1 MRTEGN
7 SGRSTAS
14 GSSVKHYVFAVM
26 ACGVTTLVATPLREQ
41 LELANT
47 VMLFLLTVVLV
58 AVRLGKG
65 AAILASFLSVALF
78 DFFFVPP
85 RFSFSVSNGKYLVTL
100 AVMLAVAL
108 IIGQLATGLRR
119 KAKEAIRREQ
129 QTRALY
135 ELAEELAGALSPEQ
149 IAQATR
155 HFFRHHLGT
164 EVVLLFPD
172 AEGTLV
178 AWPMSEAQAL
188 IVEPH
193 VALTVYDSGEP
204 AVFGGL
210 GSGNDQPSY
219 FPLRGSTRNRGVL
232 AVAPG
237 DMRSALGKENR
248 PLLETVSAL
257 VATAVERLHFVE
269 VAHVTQMQMVSERL
283 RSSILSALAH
293 DIRTPLTALFGTA
306 DSLALTRPPLP
317 EPVRETVE
325 ALRDQAFRL
334 SGLVSNLLDMAR
346 LQAGKVTLRK
356 EWQPLEE
363 VVGASIKLLGPSLT
377 DHPVKVSLPADLPL
391 LEFDAVLMERVFC
404 NLLENAAKYSPPGFP
419 IEIGARSSVDLVEVS
434 VLDRGKGFPEDKLE
448 RVFELFERGTAESTV
463 PGVGLG
469 LAICRA
475 IIDAH
480 GGRIR
485 AANQPGGGGCVTFSL
500 ARGDPPS
507 IPDEGPSVETDQP

>member
-7 SGRSTAS
+7 SGWSTAS
-14 GSSVKHYVFAVM
+14 GSSVKRYVFAVL
-26 ACGVTTLVATPLREQ
+26 ACGLTTLVATPLREQ

-47 VMLFLLTVVLV
+47 VMLFLLTVALI

-65 AAILASFLSVALF
+65 PAILASFLSVVLF

-85 RFSFSVSNGKYLVTL
+85 RLSFAVSDGKYLVTF

-108 IIGQLATGLRR
+108 IIGQLTTGLRR
-119 KAKEAIRREQ
+119 QAEEANRREQ

-135 ELAEELAGALSPEQ
+135 ELAEELAGALSLEQ
-149 IAQATR
+149 VVQATR

-164 EVVLLFPD
+164 EAVLMLPD
-172 AEGTLV
+172 GEGTLV
-178 AWPMSEAQAL
+178 AWPADGSQAL

-193 VALTVYDSGEP
+193 VARAVHDSGEP
-204 AVFGGL
+204 AAFGGL
-210 GSGNDQPSY
+210 GSGNDHPWY

-237 DMRSALGKENR
+237 SVRGAPGNDNR
-248 PLLETVSAL
+248 PLLETASAL

-269 VAHVTQMQMVSERL
+269 VAHVSQMQMVSERL

-293 DIRTPLTALFGTA
+293 DIRTPLTALYGTA

-317 EPVRETVE
+317 EPVRATVD
-325 ALRDQAFRL
+325 AVRDQAFRL

-363 VVGASIKLLGPSLT
+363 VVGASIKLLGSALA
-377 DHPVKVSLPADLPL
+377 DHPVKVSLPLDLPL

-404 NLLENAAKYSPPGFP
+404 NLLENAAKYSPPGSA
-419 IEIGARSSVDLVEVS
+419 IEIGARSIGSLVEVS
-434 VLDRGKGFPEDKLE
+434 VLDRGKGFPDDKLE

-485 AANQPGGGGCVTFSL
+485 AANQRGGGGCVTFSL
-500 ARGDPPS
+500 ARGNPPS
-507 IPDEGPSVETDQP
+507 IPEEGTSVEPDRP

>member
-1 MRTEGN
+1 MRTEAN

-14 GSSVKHYVFAVM
+14 GSSVKHYVFAVL
-26 ACGVTTLVATPLREQ
+26 ACGLTTLVATPLREQ

-47 VMLFLLTVVLV
+47 VMLFLLTVALI

-65 AAILASFLSVALF
+65 PAIVASFLSVVLF

-85 RFSFSVSNGKYLVTL
+85 RLSFAVSDGKYLVTF
-100 AVMLAVAL
+100 AVMLTVAL
-108 IIGQLATGLRR
+108 IIGQLTTGLRR
-119 KAKEAIRREQ
+119 QAEEAGRRER

-135 ELAEELAGALSPEQ
+135 EMAEELAGALSLEQ
-149 IAQATR
+149 VVQATQ

-164 EVVLLFPD
+164 EVVLLFAD
-172 AEGTLV
+172 GEGTLV
-178 AWPMSEAQAL
+178 AWPAEGAQAM

-193 VALTVYDSGEP
+193 VARTVYDSGE
-204 AVFGGL
+204 AAAYGGL
-210 GSGNDQPSY
+210 GSGNDQPWY
-219 FPLRGSTRNRGVL
+219 FPLRGSTRTRGVL
-232 AVAPG
+232 AVTAG
-237 DMRSALGKENR
+237 SMRGASGKEDL

-269 VAHVTQMQMVSERL
+269 VAHVSQMQMVSERL

-293 DIRTPLTALFGTA
+293 DIRTPLTALYGTA
-306 DSLALTRPPLP
+306 DSLALIRPPLP
-317 EPVRETVE
+317 EAVRETIE
-325 ALRDQAFRL
+325 AVRDQAFRL

-363 VVGASIKLLGPSLT
+363 VVGASIKLLGPALAG
-377 DHPVKVSLPADLPL
+377 HPVKVSLPADLPL

-404 NLLENAAKYSPPGFP
+404 NLLENAAKYSPPGSA
-419 IEIGARSSVDLVEVS
+419 IEIGARSIGDLVEVS
-434 VLDRGKGFPEDKLE
+434 VVDGGKGFPGDKLE

-485 AANQPGGGGCVTFSL
+485 AVNQPGGGGCVAFSL
-500 ARGDPPS
+500 ARGSPPS
-507 IPDEGPSVETDQP
+507 VPEERSSAEPDPS

>member
-14 GSSVKHYVFAVM
+14 GSSVKHYVFAVL
-26 ACGVTTLVATPLREQ
+26 ACGLTTLVATPLREQ

-47 VMLFLLTVVLV
+47 VMLFLLTVALI
-58 AVRLGKG
+58 AARLGKG
-65 AAILASFLSVALF
+65 PAILASFLSVVLF
-78 DFFFVPP
+78 DVFFVPP
-85 RFSFSVSNGKYLVTL
+85 RLSFAVSDGKYIVTF

-108 IIGQLATGLRR
+108 IIGQLTTGLRR
-119 KAKEAIRREQ
+119 QAEEAGRREQ
-129 QTRALY
+129 QNRALY
-135 ELAEELAGALSPEQ
+135 GLAEELAGALSLEQ
-149 IAQATR
+149 VVQATR
-155 HFFRHHLGT
+155 HFFRYHHDT
-164 EVVLLFPD
+164 EVELLFPD
-172 AEGTLV
+172 GESTLV
-178 AWPMSEAQAL
+178 PWPADGARAL

-193 VALTVYDSGEP
+193 VARAVYDSGES
-204 AVFGGL
+204 AAFGGL
-210 GSGNDQPSY
+210 GSGSDQPWY

-232 AVAPG
+232 AVAAG
-237 DMRSALGKENR
+237 GTLDKDYR
-248 PLLETVSAL
+248 PLVEAASAL

-269 VAHVTQMQMVSERL
+269 VAHVSQMQMVSERL

-293 DIRTPLTALFGTA
+293 DIRTPLTALYGTA

-325 ALRDQAFRL
+325 AVRDQAFRL

-363 VVGASIKLLGPSLT
+363 VVGASIKLLGSALA

-404 NLLENAAKYSPPGFP
+404 NLLENAAKYSPPGSA
-419 IEIGARSSVDLVEVS
+419 IGISARSICDLVEVS
-434 VLDRGKGFPEDKLE
+434 VLDGGKGFPDDKLE

-485 AANQPGGGGCVTFSL
+485 AVNQLGGGGCVTFSL
-500 ARGDPPS
+500 ARGNPPS
-507 IPDEGPSVETDQP
+507 IPEEGSSAEPDRP

>member
-1 MRTEGN
+1 
-7 SGRSTAS
+7 
-14 GSSVKHYVFAVM
+14 V
-26 ACGVTTLVATPLREQ
+26 
-41 LELANT
+41 
-47 VMLFLLTVVLV
+47 
-58 AVRLGKG
+58 
-65 AAILASFLSVALF
+65 
-78 DFFFVPP
+78 
-85 RFSFSVSNGKYLVTL
+85 
-100 AVMLAVAL
+100 
-108 IIGQLATGLRR
+108 
-119 KAKEAIRREQ
+119 
-129 QTRALY
+129 LY
-135 ELAEELAGALSPEQ
+135 ELAEELAGALSLEQ
-149 IAQATR
+149 VVQATR
-155 HFFRHHLGT
+155 HFFRNHLGT
-164 EVVLLFPD
+164 EAVLLFPD
-172 AEGTLV
+172 GEGTLV
-178 AWPMSEAQAL
+178 AWPTDVAQTL

-193 VALTVYDSGEP
+193 VARTVHDSGEQ

-210 GSGNDQPSY
+210 GSGNDQPWC

-232 AVAPG
+232 AVAAG
-237 DMRSALGKENR
+237 NMRGALGKENL

-269 VAHVTQMQMVSERL
+269 VAHVSQMQMVSERL

-293 DIRTPLTALFGTA
+293 DIRTPLTVLYGTA

-317 EPVRETVE
+317 EPIRETVQ
-325 ALRDQAFRL
+325 AVRDQAFRL

-363 VVGASIKLLGPSLT
+363 VVGASIKLLGSALA

-404 NLLENAAKYSPPGFP
+404 NLLENAAKYSPPGSA
-419 IEIGARSSVDLVEVS
+419 IEISARSIGDLVEVS
-434 VLDRGKGFPEDKLE
+434 VLDEGKGFPDDKLE

-485 AANQPGGGGCVTFSL
+485 AVNQPGRGGRVTFFWCAAIRQRPKKDHPWRRTGRELIDTHGSPGRRRSADPALRTQCAGKRSL
-500 ARGDPPS
+500 PRGRSRNHAAGAHRNRHTQARPGHPRSRIAGRRRCAVRRRPARVVGDP
-507 IPDEGPSVETDQP
+507 GHHSVGAFHRTRQDRSARRGRG

>member
-1 MRTEGN
+1 MRIEGN
-7 SGRSTAS
+7 SGWSTAS
-14 GSSVKHYVFAVM
+14 GSSVKHYVYAVL
-26 ACGVTTLVATPLREQ
+26 ACGLTTLVATPLREQ

-47 VMLFLLTVVLV
+47 VMLFLLTVALI

-65 AAILASFLSVALF
+65 PAILASFLSVVLF

-85 RFSFSVSNGKYLVTL
+85 RLSFAVSDGKYLVTF

-108 IIGQLATGLRR
+108 IIGQLTTGLRR
-119 KAKEAIRREQ
+119 QAQEASRREQ

-135 ELAEELAGALSPEQ
+135 ELAEELAGALSLEQ
-149 IAQATR
+149 VVQATR
-155 HFFRHHLGT
+155 HFFRFHLGT

-172 AEGTLV
+172 GEGALV
-178 AWPMSEAQAL
+178 AWPADGAQAL

-193 VALTVYDSGEP
+193 VARTVHDSGEP
-204 AVFGGL
+204 AAFGGL
-210 GSGNDQPSY
+210 GSGNDQPWY
-219 FPLRGSTRNRGVL
+219 FPLRGSTRTRGVL
-232 AVAPG
+232 AVAAG
-237 DMRSALGKENR
+237 SMRGAPGKENR

-269 VAHVTQMQMVSERL
+269 VAHVSQMQMVSERL

-293 DIRTPLTALFGTA
+293 DIRTPLTALYGTA
-306 DSLALTRPPLP
+306 DSLALSRPPLP
-317 EPVRETVE
+317 EPVRETIE
-325 ALRDQAFRL
+325 AVRDQAFRL

-363 VVGASIKLLGPSLT
+363 VVGASIKLLGSALA

-391 LEFDAVLMERVFC
+391 LEFDAVLMERVLC
-404 NLLENAAKYSPPGFP
+404 NLLENAAKYSPPGSA
-419 IEIGARSSVDLVEVS
+419 IEICARSIGDLVEVS
-434 VLDRGKGFPEDKLE
+434 VLDGGKGFPDDKLE

-485 AANQPGGGGCVTFSL
+485 AVNRPGGGGCVTFSL
-500 ARGDPPS
+500 ARGTPPS
-507 IPDEGPSVETDQP
+507 IPDEGSSLEPDRP

>member
-1 MRTEGN
+1 MRNEGN
-7 SGRSTAS
+7 SGRSTTS
-14 GSSVKHYVFAVM
+14 GSSVKNYVLAVL
-26 ACGVTTLVATPLREQ
+26 ACGLTTLVATPLREQ

-47 VMLFLLTVVLV
+47 VMLFLLAV
-58 AVRLGKG
+58 ALIAARLGKG
-65 AAILASFLSVALF
+65 PAILASFLCVVLF
-78 DFFFVPP
+78 DVFFVPP
-85 RFSFSVSNGKYLVTL
+85 RLSFAVSDGKYLVTF

-108 IIGQLATGLRR
+108 IIGQLTTGLRR
-119 KAKEAIRREQ
+119 QAEEAGRREQ

-135 ELAEELAGALSPEQ
+135 ELAVELAGALSLQ
-149 IAQATR
+149 QVVQATR
-155 HFFRHHLGT
+155 HFFRYHLGT
-164 EVVLLFPD
+164 EAVLLFPD
-172 AEGTLV
+172 GKGALGGQP
-178 AWPMSEAQAL
+178 ADGAQTL

-193 VALTVYDSGEP
+193 VARTVYDSGEP
-204 AVFGGL
+204 AAFGGL
-210 GSGNDQPSY
+210 GSGNDQPWY
-219 FPLRGSTRNRGVL
+219 FPLRGSTRTRGVL
-232 AVAPG
+232 AVAAGGTPARH
-237 DMRSALGKENR
+237 DR

-257 VATAVERLHFVE
+257 VATAVERLHFVD
-269 VAHVTQMQMVSERL
+269 VAHVSQVEMVSERL

-293 DIRTPLTALFGTA
+293 DIRTPLTALYGTA

-317 EPVRETVE
+317 EPIRETVE
-325 ALRDQAFRL
+325 ALREQAFRL

-363 VVGASIKLLGPSLT
+363 VVGASIKLLGPALT
-377 DHPVKVSLPADLPL
+377 DHPVTVSLPADLPL

-404 NLLENAAKYSPPGFP
+404 NLLENAAKYSPPGSA
-419 IEIGARSSVDLVEVS
+419 IEITACSIGDMVEVS
-434 VLDRGKGFPEDKLE
+434 VLDKGKGFPGDKLE

-485 AANQPGGGGCVTFSL
+485 AVNQAGGGGCVTFSL
-500 ARGDPPS
+500 WRGDPPKV
-507 IPDEGPSVETDQP
+507 PDEGSFEEAERP

>member
-14 GSSVKHYVFAVM
+14 GSSVKHYVFAVL
-26 ACGVTTLVATPLREQ
+26 ACGLTTLVATPLREQ

-47 VMLFLLTVVLV
+47 VMLFLLTVALI

-65 AAILASFLSVALF
+65 PAILASFLSVVLF

-85 RFSFSVSNGKYLVTL
+85 RLSFAVSDGKYLVTF

-108 IIGQLATGLRR
+108 IIGQLTTGLRR
-119 KAKEAIRREQ
+119 QAEEASRREQ

-135 ELAEELAGALSPEQ
+135 ELAEELAGALSLEQ
-149 IAQATR
+149 VVQATR

-164 EVVLLFPD
+164 EVMLLFPD
-172 AEGTLV
+172 EVGTLV
-178 AWPMSEAQAL
+178 PWPADGAKAL

-193 VALTVYDSGEP
+193 VARMVYDSGEP
-204 AVFGGL
+204 AAHGGL
-210 GSGNDQPSY
+210 GSGNDQPWY
-219 FPLRGSTRNRGVL
+219 FPLRGSTRIRGVL
-232 AVAPG
+232 AVAAG
-237 DMRSALGKENR
+237 STRGALGKDYR

-269 VAHVTQMQMVSERL
+269 VAHVSQMQMVSERL

-293 DIRTPLTALFGTA
+293 DIRTPLTALYGTA
-306 DSLALTRPPLP
+306 DSLTLIRPPFP

-325 ALRDQAFRL
+325 AVRDQAFRL

-363 VVGASIKLLGPSLT
+363 VVGASIKLLGAALA

-391 LEFDAVLMERVFC
+391 LEFDAVLIERVFC
-404 NLLENAAKYSPPGFP
+404 NLLENAAKYSPPGSA
-419 IEIGARSSVDLVEVS
+419 IEISARSIGDVVEVS
-434 VLDRGKGFPEDKLE
+434 VLDGGKGFPDDKLE

-485 AANQPGGGGCVTFSL
+485 AVNQPGGGGCVTFSL
-500 ARGDPPS
+500 ARGNPPS
-507 IPDEGPSVETDQP
+507 IPEEGSSLEPDRP

>member
-1 MRTEGN
+1 M
-7 SGRSTAS
+7 
-14 GSSVKHYVFAVM
+14 KHYAY
-26 ACGVTTLVATPLREQ
+26 AILGCGLTTFVATPLREQ

-65 AAILASFLSVALF
+65 PAIVASFLSVALF

-85 RFSFSVSNGKYLVTL
+85 RLSFAVSDGRYLVTF

-108 IIGQLATGLRR
+108 IIGQLTTGLRR
-119 KAKEAIRREQ
+119 QAKEAGRREQ

-135 ELAEELAGALSPEQ
+135 ELAVDLAGALSLEQ
-149 IAQATR
+149 VVEATR
-155 HFFRHHLGT
+155 HFFRHQLGN
-164 EVVLLFPD
+164 EAVLLFPD
-172 AEGTLV
+172 AEGALV
-178 AWPMSEAQAL
+178 AWPAGGAQPL

-193 VALTVYDSGEP
+193 VARTVYDSSEP
-204 AVFGGL
+204 AAFGGL
-210 GSGNDQPSY
+210 GSGNDQPWY
-219 FPLRGSTRNRGVL
+219 FPLRGSTRTRGVL
-232 AVAPG
+232 AVATG
-237 DMRSALGKENR
+237 STRGALGKDHY

-269 VAHVTQMQMVSERL
+269 VAHVSQMQMASERL
-283 RSSILSALAH
+283 RGSILSALAH

-363 VVGASIKLLGPSLT
+363 VVGASIKLLGSALA

-404 NLLENAAKYSPPGFP
+404 NLLENAAKYSPPGSA
-419 IEIGARSSVDLVEVS
+419 IEIGARSSGDLVEVS

-500 ARGDPPS
+500 ARGNPPS
-507 IPDEGPSVETDQP
+507 IPEEGTSVEPDRP

>member
-14 GSSVKHYVFAVM
+14 GSSVKHYVFAVL
-26 ACGVTTLVATPLREQ
+26 ACGLTTLVATPLREH

-47 VMLFLLTVVLV
+47 VMLFLLTVALI

-65 AAILASFLSVALF
+65 PAILASFLSVVLF

-85 RFSFSVSNGKYLVTL
+85 RLSFAVSDGRYLVTF

-108 IIGQLATGLRR
+108 IIGQLTTGLRR
-119 KAKEAIRREQ
+119 QAEEASRREQ

-135 ELAEELAGALSPEQ
+135 ELAEELAGALSLEQ
-149 IAQATR
+149 VVQATR

-164 EVVLLFPD
+164 EAVLLLPD
-172 AEGTLV
+172 GEGTLV
-178 AWPMSEAQAL
+178 AWPADGSQAL
-188 IVEPH
+188 IVESH
-193 VALTVYDSGEP
+193 VARTVHDSGEP
-204 AVFGGL
+204 AAFGGL
-210 GSGNDQPSY
+210 GSGNDQPWY

-237 DMRSALGKENR
+237 SMRGAPGNDNR
-248 PLLETVSAL
+248 PLLETASAL

-269 VAHVTQMQMVSERL
+269 VAHVSQMQMVSERL

-293 DIRTPLTALFGTA
+293 DIRTPLTALYGTA
-306 DSLALTRPPLP
+306 DSLALSRPPLP
-317 EPVRETVE
+317 EPVRETIE
-325 ALRDQAFRL
+325 AVRDQAFRL

-363 VVGASIKLLGPSLT
+363 VVGASIKLLGSALA

-404 NLLENAAKYSPPGFP
+404 NLLENATKYSPPGSV
-419 IEIGARSSVDLVEVS
+419 IGISARSIGDLVEVS
-434 VLDRGKGFPEDKLE
+434 VLDGGKGFPDDKLE

-485 AANQPGGGGCVTFSL
+485 AINQPGGGGCVTFSL
-500 ARGDPPS
+500 ARGNPPS
-507 IPDEGPSVETDQP
+507 IPEEGSSVEPDRP

>member
-7 SGRSTAS
+7 NGRSTAS

-26 ACGVTTLVATPLREQ
+26 ACGLMTLAATPLREQ

-47 VMLFLLTVVLV
+47 VMLFLLTVALI
-58 AVRLGKG
+58 AARLGKG
-65 AAILASFLSVALF
+65 PAILAAFLNVALF
-78 DFFFVPP
+78 DLFFVPP
-85 RFSFSVSNGKYLVTL
+85 RLSFAVSDGKYLVTF

-108 IIGQLATGLRR
+108 IIGQLTTGLRR
-119 KAKEAIRREQ
+119 QAEEAGRREQ

-135 ELAEELAGALSPEQ
+135 ELAVELAGALSLEHVVE
-149 IAQATR
+149 ATR
-155 HFFRHHLGT
+155 YFFRHQLGN
-164 EVVLLFPD
+164 EPVLLFPD
-172 AEGTLV
+172 AEGVLV
-178 AWPMSEAQAL
+178 AWPPGGVQAL

-193 VALTVYDSGEP
+193 VARTVHDSGEP
-204 AVFGGL
+204 AAFGGL
-210 GSGNDQPSY
+210 GSGNDQPWY
-219 FPLRGSTRNRGVL
+219 FPLRGSTRSRGVL
-232 AVAPG
+232 AVAAG
-237 DMRSALGKENR
+237 SKRGALGKDHY

-269 VAHVTQMQMVSERL
+269 VAHVSQMQMVSERL

-306 DSLALTRPPLP
+306 DSLVLTRPPLP
-317 EPVRETVE
+317 ETVRETVE

-363 VVGASIKLLGPSLT
+363 VVGASIKLLGPALV

-404 NLLENAAKYSPPGFP
+404 NLLENAAKYSPPGSA
-419 IEIGARSSVDLVEVS
+419 IEIGACSTGDLVEVS
-434 VLDRGKGFPEDKLE
+434 ILDRGKGFPEDKLE
-448 RVFELFERGTAESTV
+448 GVFELFERGTAESTI

-475 IIDAH
+475 ILDAH

-485 AANQPGGGGCVTFSL
+485 AANQSGGGGCVTFSL
-500 ARGDPPS
+500 VRGNPPS
-507 IPDEGPSVETDQP
+507 IPEEGTSVEPDRP

>member
-7 SGRSTAS
+7 SGGSRAS
-14 GSSVKHYVFAVM
+14 GSSLKHYVFAVL
-26 ACGVTTLVATPLREQ
+26 ACGLTTLVATPLREQ

-47 VMLFLLTVVLV
+47 VMLFLLTVALI
-58 AVRLGKG
+58 AARLGKG
-65 AAILASFLSVALF
+65 PAILASFLSVILF
-78 DFFFVPP
+78 DVFFVPP
-85 RFSFSVSNGKYLVTL
+85 RLSFAVSDGKYLVTF
-100 AVMLAVAL
+100 AVMLTVAL
-108 IIGQLATGLRR
+108 IIGQLTTGLRR
-119 KAKEAIRREQ
+119 QAQEADRRER

-135 ELAEELAGALSPEQ
+135 ELAVELAGALSLQ
-149 IAQATR
+149 QVAQATR
-155 HFFRHHLGT
+155 HFFRHQLGT
-164 EVVLLFPD
+164 EAVLLFPD
-172 AEGTLV
+172 EGG
-178 AWPMSEAQAL
+178 AL
-188 IVEPH
+188 IASPADEPQTMIVDLH
-193 VALTVYDSGEP
+193 VARTVHDSGEP
-204 AVFGGL
+204 AAFGGL
-210 GSGNDQPSY
+210 GSGNDQPWY
-219 FPLRGSTRNRGVL
+219 FPLRGSTRTRGVL
-232 AVAPG
+232 AASG
-237 DMRSALGKENR
+237 GALGKDYR
-248 PLLETVSAL
+248 PLLETASAL

-269 VAHVTQMQMVSERL
+269 VAHVSQMQMVSERL

-293 DIRTPLTALFGTA
+293 DIRTPLTALYGTA

-325 ALRDQAFRL
+325 ALRDQALRL

-363 VVGASIKLLGPSLT
+363 VVGASIKLLGPALT
-377 DHPVKVSLPADLPL
+377 DHPVTVSLAADLPL

-404 NLLENAAKYSPPGFP
+404 NLLENAAKYSPPGSA
-419 IEIGARSSVDLVEVS
+419 IEITAANNGDRVEVS

-500 ARGDPPS
+500 SRGNPPS
-507 IPDEGPSVETDQP
+507 IPEETSSMEPDQT

>member
-1 MRTEGN
+1 MRTEGY
-7 SGRSTAS
+7 SEGLTAS
-14 GSSVKHYVFAVM
+14 GSSVKHYVFAIL
-26 ACGVTTLVATPLREQ
+26 ACGLTTLVATPLREQ

-47 VMLFLLTVVLV
+47 VMLFLLTVALI
-58 AVRLGKG
+58 AARLGKG
-65 AAILASFLSVALF
+65 PAILASFLSVLLF
-78 DFFFVPP
+78 DVFFVPP
-85 RFSFSVSNGKYLVTL
+85 RLSLAVSDGKYLVTF

-108 IIGQLATGLRR
+108 IIGQLTTGLRR
-119 KAKEAIRREQ
+119 QAEEATRREQ

-135 ELAEELAGALSPEQ
+135 GLAQELAGALSLEQ
-149 IAQATR
+149 VVQATR
-155 HFFRHHLGT
+155 HFFRYHLGT
-164 EVVLLFPD
+164 EAVLLFPD
-172 AEGTLV
+172 EGGALV
-178 AWPMSEAQAL
+178 AWPADAAHVL

-193 VALTVYDSGEP
+193 VARTVYDSGEP
-204 AVFGGL
+204 AAFGGL
-210 GSGNDQPSY
+210 GSGNDQPWY
-219 FPLRGSTRNRGVL
+219 LPLRGSTRTRGVL
-232 AVAPG
+232 AVAAGSTRGATGRG
-237 DMRSALGKENR
+237 DRR
-248 PLLETVSAL
+248 LLDTVSAL

-269 VAHVTQMQMVSERL
+269 VANASQMQMVSERL

-293 DIRTPLTALFGTA
+293 DIRTPLTALYGTA

-317 EPVRETVE
+317 EPIRDAVE
-325 ALRDQAFRL
+325 SVRDQAFRL

-346 LQAGKVTLRK
+346 LQAGRVTLRK

-363 VVGASIKLLGPSLT
+363 VVGASIKLLGPALA
-377 DHPVKVSLPADLPL
+377 DHPVTVSLPADLPL

-404 NLLENAAKYSPPGFP
+404 NLLENAAKYSPPGSA
-419 IEIGARSSVDLVEVS
+419 IGISARSIGDLVEVS
-434 VLDRGKGFPEDKLE
+434 VLDRGKGFPDDKPE

-500 ARGDPPS
+500 SRGNPPN
-507 IPDEGPSVETDQP
+507 IPDEGPSVETDRS